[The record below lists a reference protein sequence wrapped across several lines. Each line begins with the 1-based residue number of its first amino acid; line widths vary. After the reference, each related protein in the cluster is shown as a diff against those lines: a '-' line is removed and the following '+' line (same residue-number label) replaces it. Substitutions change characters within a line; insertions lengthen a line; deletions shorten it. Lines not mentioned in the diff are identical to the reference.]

1 MWPIKW
7 KEILYRITIWNQK
20 MSQYNSLE
28 SALQIGLIFFYFED
42 YSKSARGMILFL
54 LVTCS
59 YIPILLKNAEKPTVI
74 WLSTENFF
82 KSTVLIEV
90 LLRTLT
96 SLFLLLYPI
105 LFIIMRWI
113 CEEMKKSA
121 LKSCLKIFALHA
133 FHFIRTWI
141 FEVSLSVLIFN
152 LVFRLKCS

>member
-82 KSTVLIEV
+82 KSTVHISFS
-90 LLRTLT
+90 LT
-96 SLFLLLYPI
+96 FMTDFFWSFELKIIFEIFIFYFHFSYFFHLFIFHFYLFLLLFFL
-105 LFIIMRWI
+105 LFI
-113 CEEMKKSA
+113 
-121 LKSCLKIFALHA
+121 
-133 FHFIRTWI
+133 FH
-141 FEVSLSVLIFN
+141 V
-152 LVFRLKCS
+152 